1 MCNIIIVDDEI
12 LVRLGIK
19 SYIEDSKEFTVV
31 NTFSNG
37 KDALEY
43 CKKSKPDIVLTDI
56 TMPIMDGM
64 QLIQELKKIYNDIK
78 IVVLTCHD
86 DFKLIRG
93 AFKQGADDYIL
104 KYEIEENGLIDI
116 LLKIKEQ
123 IFNEKGSS
131 SSSSSI
137 QIAVNLDEMKKSIIS
152 ELMNLQQDDFVG
164 EELQNKIS
172 TYCKRLGSN
181 NLILVMLGIDEE
193 YDDEFFDIKN
203 GFDLKSVISV
213 IDEIFNRYGLGEVFI
228 DKDLRI
234 IVLITIEEENSKK
247 VIFEKVNY
255 LIENIC
261 RSLNEYFNCSIS
273 VGISKMHNSLVLLKK
288 AYTEAEEAFLFR
300 FYNGKGSIVYYESTM
315 KFNSITDIN
324 NIKKIK
330 DNIIDKFNY
339 SFNKTKMV
347 QGIQQYFKYMTE
359 QNILPSIFKQEVNS
373 ILYSINFY
381 LVEYFDFRLDQNI
394 YNSKQLT
401 PYRLIEDIKYAN
413 TIEKYI
419 VRCLEQI
426 EQNIEK
432 QSTQIKLI
440 NKIKTYIDNHYSEEL
455 SLQFMSEEFHLNKNY
470 LCQYFKKE
478 MNKNFIDYLTQ
489 LRIEKAKMILKNE
502 SLSAIEV
509 SERVGFNSVNYFVK
523 VFKKT
528 TGKNITEYKKS

>member
-131 SSSSSI
+131 SSSSI
-137 QIAVNLDEMKKSIIS
+137 QIVVNLDEMKKSIIS

-164 EELQNKIS
+164 EELQNKIL

-193 YDDEFFDIKN
+193 YDEEFFEIKN

-234 IVLITIEEENSKK
+234 IVLLTIEEENSKK

-261 RSLNEYFNCSIS
+261 ISLNEYFNCSIS
-273 VGISKMHNSLVLLKK
+273 VGISKMHNSLVLVKK
-288 AYTEAEEAFLFR
+288 AYTEAEEAFSFR
-300 FYNGKGSIVYYESTM
+300 FYNGKGSIVYYEPTM

-324 NIKKIK
+324 NIKKIQ
-330 DNIIDKFNY
+330 DNIIDKSNY

-347 QGIQQYFKYMTE
+347 QSIQQYFKYMKE
-359 QNILPSIFKQEVNS
+359 QEISPSIFRQEVNN

-381 LVEYFDFRLDQNI
+381 LLEYFDSRLDQNV
-394 YNSKQLT
+394 YNSKNIT
-401 PYRLIEDIKYAN
+401 PSLVIEDIKYASI
-413 TIEKYI
+413 IEKYI
-419 VRCLEQI
+419 IFCLEQI
-426 EQNIEK
+426 EQNIQK

-455 SLQFMSEEFHLNKNY
+455 SLKFMSEEFHLNKNY

-489 LRIEKAKMILKNE
+489 LRIEKAKMILKDE